1 MISWV
6 NIFNNSI
13 FFYILFLLS
22 CDNQNAEVSAK
33 TYSGYDNEIS
43 NPKISI
49 YQEKH
54 MVIYSVADKL
64 LKNENED
71 ALLVGNVIADFFSD
85 TGLHRSTLYS
95 DSAVVEKVSNNLRAL
110 GNVRVIS
117 DSGYTLLSNEIY
129 WNNQYK
135 LVTSND
141 SVIFTNS
148 TYDTL
153 YGVGFESDMDLTN
166 SKVYK
171 PYGIINQRN

>member
-1 MISWV
+1 MIIRLSMLTV
-6 NIFNNSI
+6 VA
-13 FFYILFLLS
+13 FFILFLLS
-22 CDNQNAEVSAK
+22 CSNQNSDIPAK
-33 TYSGYDNEIS
+33 AYSGYDNEIL

-49 YQEKH
+49 YQERH
-54 MVIYSVADKL
+54 IVIYSIAERL

-71 ALLVGNVIADFFSD
+71 ALLIGNVVADFFSD

-110 GNVRVIS
+110 GNVRVVS
-117 DSGYTLLSNEIY
+117 DSGYTLFSNEIY

-141 SVIFTNS
+141 SVVFTNS
-148 TYDTL
+148 SNDTL

-166 SKVYK
+166 SKIYK
-171 PYGIINQRN
+171 PYGIMNQRN

>member
-1 MISWV
+1 MT
-6 NIFNNSI
+6 NILSMWTVVA
-13 FFYILFLLS
+13 FFILFLLS
-22 CDNQNAEVSAK
+22 CGNENLDIPAK
-33 TYSGYDNEIS
+33 AYSGYDNEIL

-54 MVIYSVADKL
+54 MVIYSIAERL

-71 ALLVGNVIADFFSD
+71 ALLIGNVVADFFSD

-95 DSAVVEKVSNNLRAL
+95 DSAVVEKISNNLKAL
-110 GNVRVIS
+110 GNVKVVS
-117 DSGYTLLSNEIY
+117 DSGYTLFSNEIY

-141 SVIFTNS
+141 SVVFTNS
-148 TYDTL
+148 LNDTL

-166 SKVYK
+166 SKIYK
-171 PYGIINQRN
+171 PYGILNQRD